1 MEIGCC
7 DLFARGRFCGGY
19 LACVSLYFAAS
30 NIYTEIDVIQ
40 YILLLDGFMSSKKVN
55 KYKASKLL
63 VESGYING
71 INWKDEKGLL
81 PLFIFTSNGNI
92 EIMTLLLESKA
103 DTEVK
108 DQKGAITLCAAC
120 QEGNSSAV
128 GSHNDW

>member
-1 MEIGCC
+1 
-7 DLFARGRFCGGY
+7 
-19 LACVSLYFAAS
+19 
-30 NIYTEIDVIQ
+30 
-40 YILLLDGFMSSKKVN
+40 MSSKKLN

-63 VESGYING
+63 VESGYINC

-81 PLFIFTSNGNI
+81 PLSIFTSNGNI
-92 EIMTLLLESKA
+92 EIMTLLLENKA